1 MTISEKNIVKRWNMM
16 ASKDLGYDRNPE
28 ARGFAE
34 LFSSMKDMESRNLD
48 YSYSYFEQ
56 EIHRAYMILEEQ
68 AELQNDMDINQWF
81 KDGMIYEHER
91 DSLKRYNRTLY
102 KRMTAA
108 E

>member
-1 MTISEKNIVKRWNMM
+1 MKN
-16 ASKDLGYDRNPE
+16 
-28 ARGFAE
+28 
-34 LFSSMKDMESRNLD
+34 RNLD
-48 YSYSYFEQ
+48 CSYSNFKQ

-81 KDGMIYEHER
+81 KDGMIHEHER

-102 KRMTAA
+102 NRMTAA